1 MKMFSEETREVFKSL
16 SGINNSYVV
25 SYPKT
30 AFSDENNQML
40 CSVDLSEFEDE
51 FDEFGIYDM
60 SNLLNAIDL
69 VNDPD
74 ITLEDGVINIV
85 SDDNKERLEYIT
97 SDVDSLSKGNY
108 KVIESTKKVNTIYD
122 FELTKEMLTKITK
135 AVSVFPDFDIV
146 SVRTD
151 NDKVVLSLKSYNKF
165 NTNSNSFEIIL
176 EGKADQDF
184 EINIPV
190 SSFTKLPKV
199 DYTFEVKYNEE
210 KDAYRVMLTNPL
222 FEIVLSTQK

>member
-85 SDDNKERLEYIT
+85 SDDSKERLEYIT

-176 EGKADQDF
+176 EGDSDQDF

-210 KDAYRVMLTNPL
+210 KDAYRVILTNPL